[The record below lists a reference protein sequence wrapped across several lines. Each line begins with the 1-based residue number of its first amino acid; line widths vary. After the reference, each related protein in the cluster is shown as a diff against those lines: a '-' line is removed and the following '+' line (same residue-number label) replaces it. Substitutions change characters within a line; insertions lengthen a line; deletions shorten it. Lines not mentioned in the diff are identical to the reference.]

1 MHQDASHDELTG
13 VATLRSAIIAA
24 SISETGEHVRFSSP
38 YSFSSTCSA
47 DYTDSPKDAQDC
59 DDIGSAGQK
68 NDMMMDYHEASPPP
82 PPAHS
87 VSLAPASRA
96 GCYAPEQGIAF
107 TMSPSVSPARQVPVL
122 RGASAFYVGSHSCP
136 DDQFHGL
143 ALFASACQTAATTS
157 PLRPSLNLSPRYTY
171 HLTGMPPPRAQRL
184 SLVQT
189 LSPIYSLHRDLGLE
203 DLGLDRIGQRQL
215 ASIGFPGSHGI

>member
-1 MHQDASHDELTG
+1 MWKPLTHQDASHDELTG
-13 VATLRSAIIAA
+13 VATLRSAINAA

-47 DYTDSPKDAQDC
+47 DYTDSPKDAQEC
-59 DDIGSAGQK
+59 EDIGSAGPK
-68 NDMMMDYHEASPPP
+68 NDMKLDYHESSPPP

-107 TMSPSVSPARQVPVL
+107 TMSPSVSPARQALVF
-122 RGASAFYVGSHSCP
+122 RGDSAFYVGSHSCP
-136 DDQFHGL
+136 DDHLHGID
-143 ALFASACQTAATTS
+143 LFATAFQTAATTS
-157 PLRPSLNLSPRYTY
+157 PLRPSLSLSPMYTC

-184 SLVQT
+184 THVQT
-189 LSPIYSLHRDLGLE
+189 VSPFYSLHRDLGLE
-203 DLGLDRIGQRQL
+203 
-215 ASIGFPGSHGI
+215 